1 MAALSSEAAQDANRE
16 WGPSERWGLLRVA
29 DEPLGR
35 SPLGYT
41 ALRGRLV
48 RDGWNPLARSPMGD

>member
-16 WGPSERWGLLRVA
+16 WGPSERWGLLKVA

-35 SPLGYT
+35 SP
-41 ALRGRLV
+41 
-48 RDGWNPLARSPMGD
+48 